1 MRQQPIETEEGLME
15 YSTLERWQ
23 EISETGVVY
32 DLGSLYDR
40 FRQIKDPRKAHGKR
54 YSLVTLLVVI
64 FLAKLCNQDTPV
76 AIADWARNHADKLAE
91 LLQLK
96 RTWMP
101 HHNTIRRVFQTIL
114 AVAEFECLVREYHQQ
129 QPGGG
134 EQWAIDGK
142 TLRGTRIPDAAP
154 AKHVL
159 SVYDV
164 QTQRVVAQEVVETK
178 ENEIVAAPQA
188 LQQVCVE
195 GKIITGDAMHA
206 QRAVSADI
214 VAQGGDYLWVVKENQ
229 ERLYQDIERLFAA
242 DTPLLGC
249 GKLATD
255 FQSTEKVNGGHG
267 RIEKRAIQTSA
278 LLNDYVDWPGSGQVY
293 RLERTLT
300 WMRRGQAIKTS
311 QDVEYGITSL
321 TRKKASAQ
329 RVMHVRRQHW
339 LVETGLHY
347 RRDVTFHEDATRM
360 TKGAAGCILAMIHN
374 LVLGLIKQ
382 AGFHNAAQARRHFDG
397 HIDQAFALLLARVP
411 RS

>member
-1 MRQQPIETEEGLME
+1 ME
-15 YSTLERWQ
+15 YSTLAPWQ
-23 EISETGVVY
+23 EISETGVMY

-40 FRQIKDPRKAHGKR
+40 FHKVKDPRKAHGKR
-54 YSLVTLLVVI
+54 YSLVTLLMVI
-64 FLAKLCNQDTPV
+64 FLAKLSNQDSPV
-76 AIADWARNHADKLAE
+76 AIADWARNHAVELVK

-101 HHNTIRRVFQTIL
+101 HHNTVRRVFQTIVD
-114 AVAEFECLVREYHQQ
+114 AAEFERLVREYHQQ

-142 TLRGTRIPDAAP
+142 TLRGTRIPDVAP
-154 AKHVL
+154 AQHIL

-164 QTQRVVAQEVVETK
+164 QAQRVVAPAVVEKK

-214 VAQGGDYLWVVKENQ
+214 VAQGGDYLWVIKENQ
-229 ERLYQDIERLFAA
+229 ERLYQDIERLFAP
-242 DTPLLGC
+242 DTPLPGC
-249 GKLATD
+249 GQLATD
-255 FQSTEKVNGGHG
+255 FQSAELVNGGHG
-267 RIEKRAIQTSA
+267 RIEKRSIQTSA
-278 LLNDYVDWPGSGQVY
+278 LLNGYVDWPGSGQVY

-321 TRKKASAQ
+321 TRTKASAQ
-329 RVMHVRRQHW
+329 RVLQVRRQHW

-360 TKGAAGCILAMIHN
+360 TQGTAGRLLAMIHN

-382 AGFHNAAQARRHFDG
+382 AGYRNAAQARRYFDG
-397 HIDQAFALLLARVP
+397 HIDQAFALLVAGVP

>member
-1 MRQQPIETEEGLME
+1 ME
-15 YSTLERWQ
+15 YRTLAAWQ

-32 DLGSLYDR
+32 DLGSLYAR
-40 FRQIKDPRKAHGKR
+40 FQAIKDPRKARGKR

-76 AIADWARNHADKLAE
+76 AIADWARNHAVELAA

-114 AVAEFECLVREYHQQ
+114 DVAEFERLVREYHQQ

-134 EQWAIDGK
+134 NQWAIDGK
-142 TLRGTRIPDAAP
+142 TLRGTRLPDAAP
-154 AKHVL
+154 AKHIV

-164 QTQRVVAQEVVETK
+164 HVQRVMAQAVVETK

-214 VAQGGDYLWVVKENQ
+214 VAQKGDYLWVVKDNQ
-229 ERLYQDIERLFAA
+229 ERLCQDIERLFAT
-242 DTPLLGC
+242 DTPLPGC
-249 GKLATD
+249 GQLTTD
-255 FQSTEKVNGGHG
+255 FQRATKVNAGHG
-267 RIEKRAIQTSA
+267 RIEKRFIQTSA
-278 LLNDYVDWPGSGQVY
+278 LLNNYVAWPGIGQVY

-300 WMRRGQAIKTS
+300 WMRRGHAIKARHAI
-311 QDVEYGITSL
+311 EYGITSL
-321 TRKKASAQ
+321 TREKASAR
-329 RVMHVRRQHW
+329 RVLHVRRQHW

-360 TKGAAGCILAMIHN
+360 TQGAAGCILAMIHN

-382 AGFHNAAQARRHFDG
+382 VGYHNAAQGRRYFEG
-397 HIDQAFALLLARVP
+397 HIDQAFALLLMKVP
-411 RS
+411 RL